1 MIVSITRRLPVFDS
15 TAPTARLSRRLFL
28 VTLGSLLLAGCS
40 SYVGDRRS
48 LVPLSSA
55 TVSKLD
61 ALGSSAAQAM
71 LVRIFKEES
80 QLEIWKRVADGSFAL
95 FTTYPICRWSG
106 ILGPKL
112 QEGDRQ
118 APEGFYA
125 VSAGMLNPKSALYL
139 SFNTGFP
146 NKYDR
151 ALGRTGTNLMV
162 HGGCSSAGCYAMT
175 DDQIKEI
182 YAMARESFAAGN
194 ENFQLQMFP
203 FRMSAENMARFAGNP
218 NIDFWTN
225 IKEGYDLFETTR
237 RAPAWDVC
245 EFRYVF
251 ALAQEDIKGERRC
264 QEQPPVPA
272 PIPSVRS
279 A

>member
-1 MIVSITRRLPVFDS
+1 MFDS
-15 TAPTARLSRRLFL
+15 ADLAASFSRRFF
-28 VTLGSLLLAGCS
+28 VTGLAGFALAGCS

-48 LVPLSSA
+48 MVPISSA
-55 TVSKLD
+55 TVSRLN
-61 ALGSSAAQAM
+61 ALGSSPARAM

-80 QLEIWKRVADGSFAL
+80 QLEIWKQVADGSFAL
-95 FTTYPICRWSG
+95 FTTYSICRWSG
-106 ILGPKL
+106 VLGPKL

-182 YAMARESFAAGN
+182 YAMARESFAGGN
-194 ENFQLQMFP
+194 QNFQLQMFP
-203 FRMSAENMARFAGNP
+203 FRMSAENMARYAENP
-218 NIDFWTN
+218 NIEFWAN
-225 IKEGYDLFETTR
+225 IKEGYDLFEATR
-237 RAPAWDVC
+237 RAPSWDVC
-245 EFRYVF
+245 DFRYVF
-251 ALAQEDIKGERRC
+251 AVTDEDIESAGRC
-264 QEQPPVPA
+264 QEQPPIPA
-272 PIPSVRS
+272 PIPG
-279 A
+279 AQLA